1 MCAVGRVRPGAVAA
15 TLALLILA
23 GSAAPAAADL
33 RITDLDIYLNDQELT
48 VHVTLLGVVPVGF
61 TEGIQS
67 GIPAHVRY
75 TVELWQYNR
84 FWPNRLLL
92 RKIVERQL
100 AYNVITKEFKVTSLR
115 GEMLAPYVTR
125 EMRDATRVLSEV
137 QGLKLTPATG
147 LEPTD
152 IFYVRVLAETALNGE
167 NTFVTRMAGTA
178 EQTVRDSDFRTIER
192 SQ

>member
-1 MCAVGRVRPGAVAA
+1 MVT
-15 TLALLILA
+15 TLALLILT

-33 RITDLDIYLNDQELT
+33 RISDLDIYLNDHELT
-48 VHVTLLGVVPVGF
+48 VHVTLLGVVPTGF

-75 TVELWQYNR
+75 TVELWRYNR

-92 RKIVERQL
+92 RNIVERQL

-115 GEMLAPYVTR
+115 GETLAPYVTR

-137 QGLKLTPATG
+137 QGLKLTPATA
-147 LEPTD
+147 LEPAE
-152 IFYVRVLAETALNGE
+152 IFYVRVFAETALNGE
-167 NTFVTRMAGTA
+167 NTFITRMAGTA
-178 EQTVRDSDFRTIER
+178 EQTIRESDFRTIQR